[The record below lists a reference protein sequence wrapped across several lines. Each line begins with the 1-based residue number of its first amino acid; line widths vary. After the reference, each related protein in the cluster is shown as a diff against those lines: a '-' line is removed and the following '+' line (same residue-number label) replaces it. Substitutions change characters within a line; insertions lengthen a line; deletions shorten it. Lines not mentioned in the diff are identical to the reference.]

1 MTKRLLSFVLA
12 ALMVFSMMPAIF
24 AANKNTHQVS
34 DDAEPTIEIK
44 NTNFVSYLGII
55 KGYPNG
61 SLGLEDPVTRWMMAL
76 LAIRVMT
83 GDVDDTSWLPDI
95 TYTTRFEDVTDG
107 DVASL
112 YLGAIAL
119 CADNGFIRGI
129 EENGKL
135 YFKPYDTITYVDALV
150 IAVRLLGYESDEM
163 NAGYPTTY
171 TEKAYA
177 LGLNEGISG
186 VALKD
191 EVTREVAFQLI
202 YNVLFAKR
210 ANSDKTFQEE
220 NFPYHTVKF
229 VCTNTGEVLKT
240 YTVVHGSTLYQSTG
254 LTPEGFSN
262 LRPGRPSPSAV
273 YYSHDDGVYW
283 SLDPYGEN
291 KLAQPS
297 SKNDR
302 NHFARNAAIT
312 EDTTIYVYY
321 PERDTKVEF
330 VDADGNVIKT
340 INGKGAFTVYTSDYP
355 DLPANTAKYTYTG
368 WSKTGMFT
376 VDDTTVRVTA
386 VSKTNQYDVTFV
398 DKDGKQIGET
408 QKVAYGTCPAYPTAP
423 EVEGMSFAGW
433 SVTPG
438 TAITENTTIKATY
451 DVDPVVWFDY
461 VDANGTPIA
470 SSQKVYL
477 KKGMT
482 LSIPDAKLG
491 ENYKFNKIEI
501 SGIDAKTLDEIDSS
515 CVVKVIYKT
524 ASKAVGYFSAG
535 VLGYG
540 VEDDENGNITHVA
553 FKLAE
558 GVDLS
563 GLIND
568 AYPYTNNIRYG
579 VTLWDGVI
587 DSADDVVA
595 FAYGKFYSAEAAE
608 YDDSYVAVDAKT
620 LDANISY
627 SIQPTG
633 ALYALYLFDND
644 GDGDYDYAYT
654 FDYQVASYI
663 DNYLITYYGVQ
674 LKNGAIG
681 TVQGKTMKTDAE
693 FEVGSWMYIA
703 WDELHDRFDEYDVLY
718 SEAAKDMAKGNIT
731 AASAI
736 TMTFTFDNGETYN
749 LTNDYAAGYTFEG
762 ITADE
767 VKAFLNYNF
776 TREPGDP
783 DREYYYYS
791 FDGMLVYL
799 AEFGALPFI
808 IEEDLSEDE
817 LGDIYVVT
825 DVLFNDEYDLE
836 QTVTDSVYKAYKN
849 GSNKVAINA
858 LSYYEFY
865 YWKELHL
872 DYHELALEEGDFF
885 MLQGKIVVVDPLIGK
900 GVEFYLYNEIV
911 HAYDESNDLYYDY
924 PYSDGTDCA
933 QEYIEFKYY
942 FDLEASKAA
951 DEDVYNFGFTAWEYK
966 EGFRNDQTN
975 YRGGFISDDAT
986 FVISFGTKCF
996 FEQYWDDEANHDCDC
1011 PGCQLANAEGIGAQR
1026 VVVLTGKDLR
1036 TAWEK
1041 LVNDYEGCGCDDCEC
1056 CDCEDYCD
1064 NDCDCCKDCAD
1075 LTNTWV
1081 YTVLAGH
1088 VWYYDAENEIWMIK
1102 ADTMY
1107 LGDVDLGFTEY
1118 EAVDGDYVFMLP
1130 SFAKDGIL
1138 EYEDAA
1144 DGEHTIYTYNTT
1156 GLFDFYTGADYT
1168 REGLKGVKSYI
1179 DFTKVTLVPRPN
1191 GGFEEHK
1198 YALEN
1203 AMHKGYVMTIDEDG
1217 YAWFTEVSDSDGVKY
1232 TLAFE
1237 LLRVDEDMDYN
1248 GWMYSLEYI
1257 FNETTANRNFVIDED
1272 YEIPTFNMF
1281 NRLRML
1287 SNTIDVNELLYNFG
1301 FEILPSNVK
1310 VSVNMPYEGVDYT
1323 KLSDFFTD
1331 NGKSLIDAVAK
1342 IAQAFSENYEFF
1354 CDNYIYDFYSFIK
1367 FFMNNSLENFTFE
1380 FEDYKDFADFLKDI
1394 LKDVVENQT
1403 LITSVESGKNGD
1415 VTYVEINSSIGVVNL
1430 MKLMFDYDLTGENA
1444 VTNDLSALINVVFD
1458 VAKAIYDKQIASWTV
1473 YDYVEYKITKAFAD
1487 SAAATAA
1494 NSVIENVQ
1502 FYNYDKEN
1510 DTYVEYDLVDGVDY
1524 YVQYHD
1530 FYNILWVYDAETNT
1544 LRGYFRDAELVSAE
1558 DYDFIEIVAD
1568 GYVDLTSWVEYSQK
1582 DGEYAYG
1589 YDYAHGIYDYINEK
1603 YLTNVDYY
1611 GEDFEAFIAKFRY
1624 TENVHNSVKV
1634 EWLVNVTFD
1643 EKGNAVPVYEET
1655 DVILAYFVEDEDDL
1669 YVAIANNDFYADPYT
1684 ACTFGF
1690 AEYRITVTSTLY
1702 TFSTND
1708 TDTVKFT
1715 FGYTPTDFDE
1725 KWVITDGYQ
1734 NVNVNITDEDNGGTT
1749 YRVYG
1754 IAELKEAFEN
1764 GEVTRD
1770 QLKNTTWGGCPN
1782 CKEPA
1787 HLAFD
1792 KETTL
1797 TKCEHCGEDFVGTY
1811 TTERWIHINAAAKA
1825 DDRKAWHVNETIGV
1839 QLYDLTVYVA
1849 ANEDGT
1855 MPEVTVTIDGEAFTN
1870 FEVKYD
1876 EFKGDNGTWY
1886 FVIPKA
1892 SITGDIVVTVA
1903 E

>member
-451 DVDPVVWFDY
+451 DVDPVAWFDY

-501 SGIDAKTLDEIDSS
+501 SGSDAKTLDEIDSS

-540 VEDDENGNITHVA
+540 VEGDENGNITHVA

-703 WDELHDRFDEYDVLY
+703 WDELHDRFDEDDVLY

-872 DYHELALEEGDFF
+872 DYHELALEKGDFF
-885 MLQGKIVVVDPLIGK
+885 MLQGKIVVVDPLTGK

-911 HAYDESNDLYYDY
+911 HAYDESNELYYDY
-924 PYSDGTDCA
+924 PYTDGTDCA

-951 DEDVYNFGFTAWEYK
+951 DEDVYNFGYTAWEYK
-966 EGFRNDQTN
+966 DGANKDQTN
-975 YRGGFISDDAT
+975 YHGGFISDDAT

-996 FEQYWDDEANHDCDC
+996 FEQYGDDEANRDCDC

-1041 LVNDYEGCGCDDCEC
+1041 LVNDYNCGCDDDCEC
-1056 CDCEDYCD
+1056 CDCDDCEFSYCE
-1064 NDCDCCKDCAD
+1064 CCNDCAD

-1179 DFTKVTLVPRPN
+1179 DFTKPGRVEDAAHN
-1191 GGFEEHK
+1191 
-1198 YALEN
+1198 
-1203 AMHKGYVMTIDEDG
+1203 GYVMTIDEDG
-1217 YAWFTEVSDSDGVKY
+1217 YAWFTEVSDSDSVKY

-1237 LLRVDEDMDYN
+1237 LLRVDENMDYN
-1248 GWMYSLEYI
+1248 GWKYSLEYI

-1272 YEIPTFNMF
+1272 YEIPTFNMS
-1281 NRLRML
+1281 NRLFNNDDAI
-1287 SNTIDVNELLYNFG
+1287 SNTYDLTAILSRY
-1301 FEILPSNVK
+1301 FEANVY
-1310 VSVNMPYEGVDYT
+1310 VTLPYEGVEYT

-1331 NGKSLIDAVAK
+1331 NGKSLIDAVAT

-1354 CDNYIYDFYSFIK
+1354 LNCDHICSISDIVNSFIYGD
-1367 FFMNNSLENFTFE
+1367 NFTFE
-1380 FEDYKDFADFLKDI
+1380 FEADEDFMDFLEDI
-1394 LKDVVENQT
+1394 LKDVAENQKF
-1403 LITSVESGKNGD
+1403 VD
-1415 VTYVEINSSIGVVNL
+1415 VTKGIGADGDQYVEITSSIGIVNFMQL
-1430 MKLMFDYDLTGENA
+1430 MLDYDLTGENA
-1444 VTNDLSALINVVFD
+1444 LFNDIEALVKVVID
-1458 VAKAIYDKQIASWTV
+1458 TAKAIFDKQIASWTV
-1473 YDYVEYKITKAFAD
+1473 YDYVEYKIAKAFAD
-1487 SAAATAA
+1487 SAAATAES
-1494 NSVIENVQ
+1494 SVVKDIQ
-1502 FYNYDKEN
+1502 FYAYDKEN
-1510 DTYVEYDLVDGVDY
+1510 DTFVEYDLVDGLDY
-1524 YVQYHD
+1524 YL
-1530 FYNILWVYDAETNT
+1530 YNNYYKYNDILWVYDAETGT
-1544 LRGYFRDAELVSAE
+1544 LRGYFFDI
-1558 DYDFIEIVAD
+1558 DYSSENNDEVKVVLDEKNEFAYPIYDQDVIE
-1568 GYVDLTSWVEYSQK
+1568 YVY
-1582 DGEYAYG
+1582 GEGLRHTYG
-1589 YDYAHGIYDYINEK
+1589 YDYSDKLVVAVFPY
-1603 YLTNVDYY
+1603 TN
-1611 GEDFEAFIAKFRY
+1611 G
-1624 TENVHNSVKV
+1624 VHNTVEVKTLWDI
-1634 EWLVNVTFD
+1634 EFEGGKVN
-1643 EKGNAVPVYEET
+1643 PVYKDQDFITAEIVELSDGRT
-1655 DVILAYFVEDEDDL
+1655 VAVISVED
-1669 YVAIANNDFYADPYT
+1669 YYADPFCGCTYGYPEYVVTVKSTKWTFT
-1684 ACTFGF
+1684 AN
-1690 AEYRITVTSTLY
+1690 A
-1702 TFSTND
+1702 
-1708 TDTVKFT
+1708 DTVKFT
-1715 FGYTPTDFDE
+1715 FEYTPTDFDE
-1725 KWVITDGYQ
+1725 IWTVTNMGDQDAHLFTIKDPAAGESDSEYTVEG
-1734 NVNVNITDEDNGGTT
+1734 
-1749 YRVYG
+1749 
-1754 IAELKEAFEN
+1754 LKAAFEA
-1764 GEVTRD
+1764 GEVTAE
-1770 QLKNTTWGGCPN
+1770 QILALKWGLCPSCNSSGEGKSVEQPFAFTEEKTFNTCQGC
-1782 CKEPA
+1782 
-1787 HLAFD
+1787 D
-1792 KETTL
+1792 
-1797 TKCEHCGEDFVGTY
+1797 CGHELGMTY
-1811 TTERWIHINAAAKA
+1811 TTERWVSINAAAKHNGY
-1825 DDRKAWHVNETIGV
+1825 RTAWPFNRETGV
-1839 QLYDLTVYVA
+1839 RVLPLYVLVE

-1870 FEVKYD
+1870 FEAEYD
-1876 EFKGDNGTWY
+1876 EFYRDNGTWY

>member
-885 MLQGKIVVVDPLIGK
+885 MLQGKIVVVDPLTGK

-1041 LVNDYEGCGCDDCEC
+1041 LVNDYECGCDDCEC

-1272 YEIPTFNMF
+1272 YEIPTFNMS
-1281 NRLRML
+1281 NRLFNHEAI
-1287 SNTIDVNELLYNFG
+1287 SNTYELTSIVGRYFG
-1301 FEILPSNVK
+1301 ANVY
-1310 VSVNMPYEGVDYT
+1310 VTLPYEGVEYT

-1331 NGKSLIDAVAK
+1331 NGKSLIDAVAT

-1354 CDNYIYDFYSFIK
+1354 SDNYIYDFYSFIQ
-1367 FFMNNSLENFTFE
+1367 FFKNNNFENFTFE
-1380 FEDYKDFADFLKDI
+1380 GYKDFTAFLADT
-1394 LKDVVENQT
+1394 LKDVAENQT
-1403 LITSVESGKNGD
+1403 FID
-1415 VTYVEINSSIGVVNL
+1415 VTKGAGADGDAYVEITSSIGIVNL
-1430 MKLMFDYDLTGENA
+1430 MELMLDWDLTGENA
-1444 VTNDLSALINVVFD
+1444 LFNDIEALVNVVFN
-1458 VAKAIYDKQIASWTV
+1458 VAQAIYDKQIASWTV
-1473 YDYVEYKITKAFAD
+1473 YDYVEYKIAKAFAD

-1494 NSVIENVQ
+1494 SSVVKDIQ
-1502 FYNYDKEN
+1502 FYAYDKKN
-1510 DTYVEYDLVDGVDY
+1510 DTFVEYDLVNGMDY
-1524 YVQYHD
+1524 YL
-1530 FYNILWVYDAETNT
+1530 YNKHYEYNDIMWVYDAETGT
-1544 LRGYFRDAELVSAE
+1544 LRGYFFDIDYSSKDE
-1558 DYDFIEIVAD
+1558 DEVKVVLDEKNEFAQLTDIAGGIE
-1568 GYVDLTSWVEYSQK
+1568 YV
-1582 DGEYAYG
+1582 YG
-1589 YDYAHGIYDYINEK
+1589 RGLEQ
-1603 YLTNVDYY
+1603 TNVPGYNDKLVVAVFPWTN
-1611 GEDFEAFIAKFRY
+1611 G
-1624 TENVHNSVKV
+1624 VHNTVEVKTLWDIKF
-1634 EWLVNVTFD
+1634 EGG
-1643 EKGNAVPVYEET
+1643 KIIPVYEDKDIITAEIVELNGT
-1655 DVILAYFVEDEDDL
+1655 TVAVISVE
-1669 YVAIANNDFYADPYT
+1669 DFYADPFWG
-1684 ACTFGF
+1684 CTYGYP
-1690 AEYRITVTSTLY
+1690 EYVVTVKSTKW
-1702 TFSTND
+1702 TFTTND
-1708 TDTVKFT
+1708 ADTVKFT

-1725 KWVITDGYQ
+1725 KWVITDGCQ
-1734 NVNVNITDEDNGGTT
+1734 NVNVNITADC
-1749 YRVYG
+1749 VYE
-1754 IAELKEAFEN
+1754 IAGLKEAFEN
-1764 GEVTRD
+1764 GEVTLD
-1770 QLKNTTWGGCPN
+1770 QLESVTWGGCPN

-1797 TKCEHCGEDFVGTY
+1797 TKCEHCGADFVGTY

-1825 DDRKAWHVNETIGV
+1825 DDRRAWHVNETIGV